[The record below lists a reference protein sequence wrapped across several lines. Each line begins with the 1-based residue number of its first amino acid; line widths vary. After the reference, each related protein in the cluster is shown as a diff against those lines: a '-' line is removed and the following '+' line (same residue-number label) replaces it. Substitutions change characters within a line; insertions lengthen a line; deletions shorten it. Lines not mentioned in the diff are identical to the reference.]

1 MAQSTANAAS
11 SYYHDSP
18 DISLS
23 RKLADGDLGGRNMDG
38 HYGSSG
44 HLPPI
49 SRKYLTTSA
58 RADELREHVTDLYID
73 TNNDPLSSSKLTFSS
88 KVVPSALDSSLSETN
103 VRDDPSKVSS
113 HNHPTAASSKN
124 VRVCTGYMDGSRFVH
139 DTQPPDEEGRD
150 GINGKNSSGEPS
162 KEKYTGDD
170 NFRHWKR
177 FHRIVE
183 QMDDEPCCIIVFKW
197 LLIVVGLGM
206 LIYVIEIMGEVM
218 YMWFSGD
225 LEEKLQA
232 SKLALKSRPF
242 LINSTTHLSES
253 RISDSLEFENT
264 TTNSLQTEG

>member
-11 SYYHDSP
+11 SFYHDSP

-170 NFRHWKR
+170 NFRHCKR

-242 LINSTTHLSES
+242 LINSTTHLGES
-253 RISDSLEFENT
+253 RISDSLGFENT
-264 TTNSLQTEG
+264 TTNSLPTEG